1 MSATQTRE
9 AAGGPPSRPSLR
21 HALRRRVAASPG
33 LYLALARRKPDTW
46 TLDERTQI
54 VIDSFPRSANTFA
67 VIAFQLAQQDHVRVA
82 HHTHAPA
89 SVIAAARRGIP
100 VLVPTRE
107 PATSVV
113 SSAIRDPEATV
124 GQWLRTYV
132 AFYEAIRPYRDRIVT
147 ATFEE
152 TTSNLG
158 AAIRRVNE
166 RFGTAFREF
175 DHTEEAARTVF
186 ALIDERS
193 EGPPWQPHLNR
204 FASGIISAGE
214 YLAITA
220 AYREA
225 PRAQGRVHELR
236 VGRPSS
242 VRDALKA
249 RVLERYHDDRLAPLR
264 ARADAAFA
272 ELTS

>member
-1 MSATQTRE
+1 VSATEIGERG
-9 AAGGPPSRPSLR
+9 GGPPARPSLR
-21 HALRRRVAASPG
+21 HALRRRIAASPA

-46 TLDERTQI
+46 ALDRRTQI
-54 VIDSFPRSANTFA
+54 VIDAFPRSANTFA

-107 PATSVV
+107 PASSVV
-113 SSAIRDPEATV
+113 SSTIRDPEATV
-124 GQWLRTYV
+124 GQWLKTYV
-132 AFYEAIRPYRDRIVT
+132 AFYETIRPYRDRIVT

-152 TTSNLG
+152 TTTDLG

-175 DHTEEAARTVF
+175 EHSAETQRAVF
-186 ALIDERS
+186 SLIDERS
-193 EGPPWQPHLNR
+193 AGPPWQPHLNR
-204 FASGIISAGE
+204 FASGVISAEE

-220 AYREA
+220 PYREA
-225 PRAQGRVHELR
+225 PRRESHVRELR
-236 VGRPSS
+236 VPRPSD
-242 VRDALKA
+242 VRDAVKA
-249 RVLERYHDDRLAPLR
+249 RVEERYRDESLAALR
-264 ARADAAFA
+264 VRAEAAFM
-272 ELTS
+272 ELTA